1 MCLDLFYEE
10 NPCGSILAR
19 AASSKQ
25 PLYFILL
32 ALPNRENVGRDTAT
46 AVANYSGRDLN
57 YSYNFEMFSDLFY
70 EENPSGSILTRG
82 HLQ

>member
-1 MCLDLFYEE
+1 M
-10 NPCGSILAR
+10 LAETL
-19 AASSKQ
+19 Q
-25 PLYFILL
+25 QLWPI
-32 ALPNRENVGRDTAT
+32 TA
-46 AVANYSGRDLN
+46 GRDLN